1 MWGFY
6 VASLKIAQIFQI
18 KTPPCDSVFFSP
30 WNFFFLPWKF
40 LEFRPWKCEPSRE
53 NVLKTARE
61 NLKVPVKFFAKCLP
75 WKQKMVGVKKMKIS
89 TREKHKSAR
98 EKKS

>member
-1 MWGFY
+1 MLF
-6 VASLKIAQIFQI
+6 
-18 KTPPCDSVFFSP
+18 FFSL

-40 LEFRPWKCEPSRE
+40 LEFRPWKSEPSRE

-61 NLKVPVKFFAKCLP
+61 NLKVPVKFSAKSLP